1 MDIPQ
6 PMVEEHKRQ
15 MAEEFSQ
22 RLRMQGLNLEQY
34 FQFTGMNPNKF
45 MESLE
50 PKALK
55 RIQSRLV
62 LEAIVKAEGITV
74 SDEDLEKEME
84 RMAKAYNM
92 ELDKVKEIL
101 GEEEKKQISLDIAVQ
116 KAIDFVTEQAV
127 EKEA

>member
-1 MDIPQ
+1 M
-6 PMVEEHKRQ
+6 
-15 MAEEFSQ
+15 
-22 RLRMQGLNLEQY
+22 
-34 FQFTGMNPNKF
+34 
-45 MESLE
+45 
-50 PKALK
+50 
-55 RIQSRLV
+55 